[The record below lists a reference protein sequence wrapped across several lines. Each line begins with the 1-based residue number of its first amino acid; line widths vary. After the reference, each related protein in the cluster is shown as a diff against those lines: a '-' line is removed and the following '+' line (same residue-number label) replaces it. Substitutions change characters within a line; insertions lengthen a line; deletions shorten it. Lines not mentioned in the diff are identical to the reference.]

1 MGQIMMEVLGNYQQ
15 TVFKGEVICGRQVG
29 RTIGFPTAN
38 LRVNS
43 EEEAYLPKGVYGVKV
58 HQGDASYNGVMNI
71 GRRPTFKGEEQTL
84 SYEVHILDFNQNIYG
99 QQLMIDILFFIRDE
113 QAFDSIE
120 QLIQQLKN
128 DVVKAKQQFPSVN
141 N

>member
-1 MGQIMMEVLGNYQQ
+1 MGKFVIEVLGNDQQ

-38 LRVNS
+38 LHVNS
-43 EEEAYLPKGVYGVKV
+43 EEEPYLPKGVYGVKV
-58 HQGDASYNGVMNI
+58 HQGDVSYNGVMNI

-84 SYEVHILDFNQNIYG
+84 SFEVHILNFNQNIYG
-99 QQLMIDILFFIRDE
+99 QQLRIEILFFIRDE

-120 QLIQQLKN
+120 QLILQLKN
-128 DVVKAKQQFPSVN
+128 DVVIAKKRFAFV
-141 N
+141 